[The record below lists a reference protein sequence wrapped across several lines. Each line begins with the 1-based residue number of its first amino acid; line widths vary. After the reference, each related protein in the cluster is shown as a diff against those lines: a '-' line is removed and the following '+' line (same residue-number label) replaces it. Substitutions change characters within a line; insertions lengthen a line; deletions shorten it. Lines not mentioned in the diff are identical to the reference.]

1 LKALLVKTDGTNS
14 LALDEDQKMVWVALL
29 TRGGWGSEDA
39 GSKESWQACGGRFR
53 DRQMLPG
60 VQLSRPAVLSVL
72 AQIDVARFHESSST
86 SRAVKYVILYLLY
99 GG

>member
-1 LKALLVKTDGTNS
+1 MKTDGTNS

-53 DRQMLPG
+53 DRQILPG
-60 VQLSRPAVLSVL
+60 AQLLRPAVLSVL
-72 AQIDVARFHESSST
+72 AKLTWPDFTSLSST
-86 SRAVKYVILYLLY
+86 IRAVKYVILYLLY